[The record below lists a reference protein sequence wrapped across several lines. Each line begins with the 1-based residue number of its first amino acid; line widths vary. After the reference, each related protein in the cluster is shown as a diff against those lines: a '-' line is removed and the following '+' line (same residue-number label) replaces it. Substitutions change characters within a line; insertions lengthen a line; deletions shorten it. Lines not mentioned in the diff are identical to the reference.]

1 MQNRKHFFIFLSII
15 FLFISPLISRA
26 QQGNEPS
33 PTLVTVEPAPA
44 KAPVEFLSDKLANLP
59 ATTESKAYQPE
70 NLSELTGDKSA
81 IFQDYKVRLA
91 ASRTYGTAQ
100 VNVFLTESRFAAYGL
115 FHYLTAQANAQPAA
129 KSIGAESAIVDGS
142 TIFWKSQY
150 FVIVN
155 GTPAL
160 AAAIAEKLPASEN
173 AAPPKLF
180 ESLPAT
186 GKVAHSERYFL
197 GAQTLNTYLPHA
209 SDIFTFDGDAEAA
222 YAEYH
227 KTAGV
232 KNHASQD
239 PAATFKLA
247 IVEYHTP
254 QFATAALKR
263 SEEFLQTL
271 APEEQQRL
279 VIKRVGNF
287 IVEAANV
294 EDRNYAEKLIGAI
307 EYPYVVKMLKDPS
320 LPYNDPRH
328 NQKAAEVILSSFAI
342 IGVTGVAAIFC
353 GSLLGTI
360 IFLKR
365 RKRQQQVFS
374 DAGGM
379 LRLQLDPIEDV
390 ILLPPGKGE

>member
-1 MQNRKHFFIFLSII
+1 MQNRKHFFIYLFII

-26 QQGNEPS
+26 QQGEPS
-33 PTLVTVEPAPA
+33 STLVTVEPAPA
-44 KAPVEFLSDKLANLP
+44 KAPAEFLPDKLANLP
-59 ATTESKAYQPE
+59 ATTESKVYQPE
-70 NLSELTGDKSA
+70 NLNELTGDKNA

-91 ASRTYGTAQ
+91 ASRTYGTAR
-100 VNVFLTESRFAAYGL
+100 VDVYLTESRFAAYGL
-115 FHYLTAQANAQPAA
+115 FHYLTAQVNAHPAA
-129 KSIGAESAIVDGS
+129 KSIGTESASIDGN

-150 FVIVN
+150 FVSVN

-173 AAPPKLF
+173 TAPPKLF
-180 ESLPAT
+180 ESLPAA
-186 GKVAHSERYFL
+186 GKVAHSEHYFL

-209 SDIFTFDGDAEAA
+209 SDIFVFDGDAEAA

-227 KTAGV
+227 KTPGA

-239 PAATFKLA
+239 TAAPLKLA

-271 APEEQQRL
+271 PPEEQQRL

-294 EDRNYAEKLIGAI
+294 EDRDSTEKMIGAI

-342 IGVTGVAAIFC
+342 IGVTGVVAIFC

-379 LRLQLDPIEDV
+379 LRLQLDPLEDV
-390 ILLPPGKGE
+390 IMLPPGKGE